1 MLLRIRNVIEK
12 ELIQFWRDRLLA
24 AFVLLAPALQ
34 LILMAQA
41 IESGINQQPVVILDL
56 DRTPLS
62 RQLMVDLDNS
72 EALRVRYYVDS
83 NDDVRRLLDGGS
95 VRLAVIIPA
104 GFARDVSRL
113 AMPSSQGATVQVIAD
128 ATNTVAASIAIGG
141 ANTVL
146 AKFSS
151 AVAAGFGLVVPEFI
165 DFRTNLRFNPTLDFR
180 NYSVPAQVGFIT
192 YQIALAVAALGLA
205 RERELGTLEQLMV
218 TPLRRFELTLGKGL
232 PAVAIGSLNF
242 LVMWTIARILFG
254 VPMAGS
260 LSLLL
265 LLTFLFLVAVV
276 GWGVVISALSR
287 TQQQA
292 ILFVFIQAMV
302 EITFSGF
309 MVPLENMP
317 PALQVAARFFP
328 LQHYLVIVRGITLKG
343 AGLEAL
349 WPNALVLVLLALV
362 TWAAAFWRAARRVE

>member
-1 MLLRIRNVIEK
+1 MLLRIRNVIQK

-34 LILMAQA
+34 LVLMAQA
-41 IESGINQQPVVILDL
+41 IESGINEQPVVILDQ

-62 RQLMVDLDNS
+62 RQLIVDLDNS

-83 NDDVRRLLDGGS
+83 DEAVRHLLDAGS

-104 GFARDVSRL
+104 GFARGVSRL
-113 AMPSSQGATVQVIAD
+113 AMPSSPGATVQIITD

-141 ANTVL
+141 TSTVL
-146 AKFSS
+146 TKFSS
-151 AVAAGFGLVVPEFI
+151 TVAAGHGLVVPELI
-165 DFRTNLRFNPTLDFR
+165 DFRTNVRFNPSLNFR

-218 TPLRRFELTLGKGL
+218 TPLRRLELTVGKGL

-242 LVMWTIARILFG
+242 VLMWLIARLVFN

-260 LSLLL
+260 LLL
-265 LLTFLFLVAVV
+265 LLTLTLLFLTAVV
-276 GWGVVISALSR
+276 GWGVVLSALSR

-309 MVPLENMP
+309 MVPLANMP
-317 PALQVAARFFP
+317 PFLRFAARFFP

-343 AGLEAL
+343 ASLPEL
-349 WPNALVLVLLALV
+349 WPNALALALLALV
-362 TWAAAFWRAARRVE
+362 TWAAAFWRAARRIE

>member
-95 VRLAVIIPA
+95 ARLAVIIPA
-104 GFARDVSRL
+104 GFAREVSRL

-151 AVAAGFGLVVPEFI
+151 AVATGYGLVVPEFI

-180 NYSVPAQVGFIT
+180 
-192 YQIALAVAALGLA
+192 
-205 RERELGTLEQLMV
+205 
-218 TPLRRFELTLGKGL
+218 
-232 PAVAIGSLNF
+232 
-242 LVMWTIARILFG
+242 
-254 VPMAGS
+254 
-260 LSLLL
+260 
-265 LLTFLFLVAVV
+265 
-276 GWGVVISALSR
+276 
-287 TQQQA
+287 
-292 ILFVFIQAMV
+292 
-302 EITFSGF
+302 
-309 MVPLENMP
+309 
-317 PALQVAARFFP
+317 
-328 LQHYLVIVRGITLKG
+328 
-343 AGLEAL
+343 
-349 WPNALVLVLLALV
+349 
-362 TWAAAFWRAARRVE
+362 